1 MAGNSNGW
9 MAGLMNDG
17 LKRKLGEMCY
27 AGWME
32 GISLERADL
41 EISTSWIDDSIWM
54 FVPINEEDFDV
65 HAWMSCYII

>member
-1 MAGNSNGW
+1 
-9 MAGLMNDG
+9 
-17 LKRKLGEMCY
+17 MCY